1 MSRRPTTATL
11 LGVSLVIHLAL
22 IVYADRIDSHPEK
35 YGGLRYTDVDWRV
48 VSDGAKL
55 IFNPTETNQA
65 AGWLSKRLHLPIGE

>member
-1 MSRRPTTATL
+1 MSRRPRTATL
-11 LGVSLVIHLAL
+11 LGVSLAIHLAL

-55 IFNPTETNQA
+55 ILNPTENNFA
-65 AGWLSKRLHLPIGE
+65 AGWLSRHLHLPIGE